1 MLKIW
6 VQKLVKMFETLVKS
20 KNLSRRY
27 HPGMLAVHQKLF
39 DHVKKSATHAI
50 KTSSKRLIQKP
61 AETTGN
67 LIGNKIANRIT
78 KNSKSFKKFRN
89 CDKSA

>member
-1 MLKIW
+1 
-6 VQKLVKMFETLVKS
+6 
-20 KNLSRRY
+20 
-27 HPGMLAVHQKLF
+27 MLAVHQKLF

-50 KTSSKRLIQKP
+50 KTSSKRLIQKT
-61 AETTGN
+61 AETTSN

-78 KNSKSFKKFRN
+78 KNSKSLKKFRN